1 MINAGVGESQISA
14 IFAELNL
21 PGISKTALKAR
32 EREIGPSIESVAE
45 IACTTAIQQE
55 MKLLQEVNN
64 MDPTG
69 DHVETDVSADG
80 AWQKRGSNSLSG
92 HVTVIGK
99 LTKKCVSYSVAKKT
113 CRTCK
118 VAKRNKIKAKLHS
131 CRKNWNGSSKAMEPF
146 LTSTCLQE
154 VKQKGL
160 NIERLTM
167 DGDSTTFTR
176 VKRSLFPELK
186 KSNDKNHIVKN
197 FGNELYKL
205 KSKHKSL
212 SNNNIAH
219 IQKCFSYGISQ
230 NKGSTHG
237 IKTSLD
243 ALSSHMFNEH
253 SSCSPT
259 WCKSL
264 RDENYRQAHILQG
277 PELRKDFQNVIH
289 GMLEILAHVQST
301 NANENMNHMV
311 ARKAPKTVTY
321 SESESL
327 DFRVSAA
334 VAQKYDGRQYI
345 LQVNETHGLSPGHY
359 THRKCTVLDERRS
372 NLAVKQKSVSMKRRR
387 SELKAERMSKNF
399 IDEVYEGKTYETAVG
414 VSDIEIEHIEDI
426 PPCPAEC
433 SETPHAYGQDD
444 VIVFDLETTG
454 LGTTSSIVQIAA
466 LHVSSGQHL
475 NLFVKPKCGYIPTTA
490 SNITGLEFHGG
501 VLYQHCKEVT
511 SVAASEALLAFKR
524 WLEAFGSHILLVAH
538 NVMFDARLLVAKYQ
552 EEGITVPETIGF
564 ADSLRLFRTVYP
576 GRQNYRLASLVH
588 DIAGVDFGAHD
599 ASEDVYALSSILQ
612 LQTNLDKLS
621 NYATTVSSV
630 KFKLQELNNEKLY
643 KGSYTSFVESKIISK
658 AQATRLSR
666 SGISIEHLK
675 KVYSRSGLDGMQAVL
690 KDRGAGK
697 FYTKLASALD
707 AVFSEN
713 KINLN

>member
-1 MINAGVGESQISA
+1 
-14 IFAELNL
+14 L
-21 PGISKTALKAR
+21 
-32 EREIGPSIESVAE
+32 
-45 IACTTAIQQE
+45 
-55 MKLLQEVNN
+55 
-64 MDPTG
+64 
-69 DHVETDVSADG
+69 ET
-80 AWQKRGSNSLSG
+80 
-92 HVTVIGK
+92 
-99 LTKKCVSYSVAKKT
+99 
-113 CRTCK
+113 
-118 VAKRNKIKAKLHS
+118 
-131 CRKNWNGSSKAMEPF
+131 
-146 LTSTCLQE
+146 
-154 VKQKGL
+154 
-160 NIERLTM
+160 
-167 DGDSTTFTR
+167 
-176 VKRSLFPELK
+176 
-186 KSNDKNHIVKN
+186 SNDKNHIVKN

-243 ALSSHMFNEH
+243 ALPSHMFNEH

-259 WCKSL
+259 LCKSL

-277 PELRKDFQNVIH
+277 TELRKDFQNVIH
-289 GMLEILAHVQST
+289 GGH
-301 NANENMNHMV
+301 AND
-311 ARKAPKTVTY
+311 T
-321 SESESL
+321 
-327 DFRVSAA
+327 
-334 VAQKYDGRQYI
+334 
-345 LQVNETHGLSPGHY
+345 
-359 THRKCTVLDERRS
+359 
-372 NLAVKQKSVSMKRRR
+372 
-387 SELKAERMSKNF
+387 
-399 IDEVYEGKTYETAVG
+399 VG

-454 LGTTSSIVQIAA
+454 LESILLSGTNSSIVQIAA

-490 SNITGLEFHGG
+490 SNITGLEFHDG

-588 DIAGVDFGAHD
+588 DIAGVDFGVHD

-643 KGSYTSFVESKIISK
+643 KGSYTTFVESKIISK

-666 SGISIEHLK
+666 SGISIDHLK

>member
-1 MINAGVGESQISA
+1 MGV
-14 IFAELNL
+14 
-21 PGISKTALKAR
+21 
-32 EREIGPSIESVAE
+32 
-45 IACTTAIQQE
+45 
-55 MKLLQEVNN
+55 
-64 MDPTG
+64 
-69 DHVETDVSADG
+69 
-80 AWQKRGSNSLSG
+80 
-92 HVTVIGK
+92 
-99 LTKKCVSYSVAKKT
+99 
-113 CRTCK
+113 
-118 VAKRNKIKAKLHS
+118 
-131 CRKNWNGSSKAMEPF
+131 
-146 LTSTCLQE
+146 
-154 VKQKGL
+154 
-160 NIERLTM
+160 
-167 DGDSTTFTR
+167 
-176 VKRSLFPELK
+176 
-186 KSNDKNHIVKN
+186 KSNITP
-197 FGNELYKL
+197 
-205 KSKHKSL
+205 
-212 SNNNIAH
+212 
-219 IQKCFSYGISQ
+219 KCFSYGISQ

-243 ALSSHMFNEH
+243 ALPSHMFNEH

-259 WCKSL
+259 LCKSL
-264 RDENYRQAHILQG
+264 RDENYRQAHILQ
-277 PELRKDFQNVIH
+277 
-289 GMLEILAHVQST
+289 
-301 NANENMNHMV
+301 
-311 ARKAPKTVTY
+311 
-321 SESESL
+321 
-327 DFRVSAA
+327 
-334 VAQKYDGRQYI
+334 
-345 LQVNETHGLSPGHY
+345 
-359 THRKCTVLDERRS
+359 
-372 NLAVKQKSVSMKRRR
+372 
-387 SELKAERMSKNF
+387 
-399 IDEVYEGKTYETAVG
+399 AVG

-454 LGTTSSIVQIAA
+454 LGTNSSIVQIAA

-588 DIAGVDFGAHD
+588 DIAGVDFGVHD

-630 KFKLQELNNEKLY
+630 KFKFQELNNEKLY
-643 KGSYTSFVESKIISK
+643 KGSYTTFVESKIISK

-666 SGISIEHLK
+666 SGISIDHLK

>member
-1 MINAGVGESQISA
+1 ASIALSLLGRKQACCVSLLAMINAGVGESQISA

-45 IACTTAIQQE
+45 ISCTTAIQQE
-55 MKLLQEVNN
+55 MK
-64 MDPTG
+64 DPTG

-118 VAKRNKIKAKLHS
+118 VAKRKKIKAKLHS

-186 KSNDKNHIVKN
+186 KSNDKNLIVKN

-219 IQKCFSYGISQ
+219 IQKCFSYEISQ

-243 ALSSHMFNEH
+243 ALPSHMFNEH

-277 PELRKDFQNVIH
+277 TELRKRN
-289 GMLEILAHVQST
+289 S
-301 NANENMNHMV
+301 
-311 ARKAPKTVTY
+311 
-321 SESESL
+321 
-327 DFRVSAA
+327 
-334 VAQKYDGRQYI
+334 
-345 LQVNETHGLSPGHY
+345 
-359 THRKCTVLDERRS
+359 
-372 NLAVKQKSVSMKRRR
+372 
-387 SELKAERMSKNF
+387 
-399 IDEVYEGKTYETAVG
+399 
-414 VSDIEIEHIEDI
+414 DI

-454 LGTTSSIVQIAA
+454 L
-466 LHVSSGQHL
+466 
-475 NLFVKPKCGYIPTTA
+475 
-490 SNITGLEFHGG
+490 
-501 VLYQHCKEVT
+501 
-511 SVAASEALLAFKR
+511 ASEALLAFKR

-643 KGSYTSFVESKIISK
+643 KGSYTTFVESKIISK

>member
-1 MINAGVGESQISA
+1 MDEERERERERRKETEKRGRAWIDQESQISA

-32 EREIGPSIESVAE
+32 EREIGPSIERVAE
-45 IACTTAIQQE
+45 ISCTTAIQQE
-55 MKLLQEVNN
+55 MKLLQAVNN
-64 MDPTG
+64 
-69 DHVETDVSADG
+69 
-80 AWQKRGSNSLSG
+80 
-92 HVTVIGK
+92 I
-99 LTKKCVSYSVAKKT
+99 
-113 CRTCK
+113 
-118 VAKRNKIKAKLHS
+118 
-131 CRKNWNGSSKAMEPF
+131 
-146 LTSTCLQE
+146 
-154 VKQKGL
+154 
-160 NIERLTM
+160 
-167 DGDSTTFTR
+167 
-176 VKRSLFPELK
+176 
-186 KSNDKNHIVKN
+186 
-197 FGNELYKL
+197 
-205 KSKHKSL
+205 
-212 SNNNIAH
+212 
-219 IQKCFSYGISQ
+219 
-230 NKGSTHG
+230 
-237 IKTSLD
+237 
-243 ALSSHMFNEH
+243 
-253 SSCSPT
+253 PT
-259 WCKSL
+259 WCTSL

-277 PELRKDFQNVIH
+277 TELRKDFQNVIH
-289 GMLEILAHVQST
+289 GYTNESMLEILAHVQST

-334 VAQKYDGRQYI
+334 
-345 LQVNETHGLSPGHY
+345 
-359 THRKCTVLDERRS
+359 
-372 NLAVKQKSVSMKRRR
+372 
-387 SELKAERMSKNF
+387 
-399 IDEVYEGKTYETAVG
+399 
-414 VSDIEIEHIEDI
+414 
-426 PPCPAEC
+426 
-433 SETPHAYGQDD
+433 
-444 VIVFDLETTG
+444 
-454 LGTTSSIVQIAA
+454 
-466 LHVSSGQHL
+466 
-475 NLFVKPKCGYIPTTA
+475 
-490 SNITGLEFHGG
+490 

-552 EEGITVPETIGF
+552 EEGITVPKTIGF

-599 ASEDVYALSSILQ
+599 VSEDVYALSSILQ

-621 NYATTVSSV
+621 NCATTVSSV
-630 KFKLQELNNEKLY
+630 KFKLQELNNEKIY
-643 KGSYTSFVESKIISK
+643 KGSYTTFVESKIISK

-697 FYTKLASALD
+697 FYTKVASALD

>member
-1 MINAGVGESQISA
+1 MRRKKGQFISKSNANRASIINNVNVEKKTCISVPETVPPWLEGRRVVEIGVILERLSSCSSYGNSFCINGIGETIYGLGSFLHISCNTCRMVNLVPTEKRHSTSDGSAARRCFDVNTKLAAGKFCHHINSQRCA
-14 IFAELNL
+14 NKCKLNL

-32 EREIGPSIESVAE
+32 EREVGPSIESVAE
-45 IACTTAIQQE
+45 ISCTTAIQQE
-55 MKLLQEVNN
+55 MKLLQ
-64 MDPTG
+64 
-69 DHVETDVSADG
+69 ADTLLLLENS
-80 AWQKRGSNSLSG
+80 QTSVFRTQLLKNLQDMQGSE
-92 HVTVIGK
+92 K
-99 LTKKCVSYSVAKKT
+99 EE
-113 CRTCK
+113 
-118 VAKRNKIKAKLHS
+118 NKIKTS
-131 CRKNWNGSSKAMEPF
+131 FIKNWNGSSKAMEPF

-176 VKRSLFPELK
+176 
-186 KSNDKNHIVKN
+186 
-197 FGNELYKL
+197 L

-243 ALSSHMFNEH
+243 ALPSHMFNEH

-259 WCKSL
+259 WCTSL

-277 PELRKDFQNVIH
+277 TELRKDFQNVIH
-289 GMLEILAHVQST
+289 GT
-301 NANENMNHMV
+301 NANENMNHVV

-327 DFRVSAA
+327 GFRVSAA
-334 VAQKYDGRQYI
+334 
-345 LQVNETHGLSPGHY
+345 
-359 THRKCTVLDERRS
+359 
-372 NLAVKQKSVSMKRRR
+372 
-387 SELKAERMSKNF
+387 
-399 IDEVYEGKTYETAVG
+399 
-414 VSDIEIEHIEDI
+414 
-426 PPCPAEC
+426 
-433 SETPHAYGQDD
+433 
-444 VIVFDLETTG
+444 
-454 LGTTSSIVQIAA
+454 
-466 LHVSSGQHL
+466 
-475 NLFVKPKCGYIPTTA
+475 
-490 SNITGLEFHGG
+490 

-538 NVMFDARLLVAKYQ
+538 NVMFDARL
-552 EEGITVPETIGF
+552 
-564 ADSLRLFRTVYP
+564 TVYP

-621 NYATTVSSV
+621 NCATTVSSV
-630 KFKLQELNNEKLY
+630 KFKLQELNNEKIY
-643 KGSYTSFVESKIISK
+643 KGSYTTFVESKIISK
-658 AQATRLSR
+658 AQAKRLSR

-697 FYTKLASALD
+697 FYTKVASALD

>member
-45 IACTTAIQQE
+45 ISCTTAIQQE
-55 MKLLQEVNN
+55 MKLLQAVNN
-64 MDPTG
+64 M
-69 DHVETDVSADG
+69 
-80 AWQKRGSNSLSG
+80 
-92 HVTVIGK
+92 
-99 LTKKCVSYSVAKKT
+99 
-113 CRTCK
+113 TCK
-118 VAKRNKIKAKLHS
+118 VAKRKKIKAKLHS

-154 VKQKGL
+154 VIQKGVEYRTL
-160 NIERLTM
+160 DNGRR
-167 DGDSTTFTR
+167 F
-176 VKRSLFPELK
+176 
-186 KSNDKNHIVKN
+186 NH
-197 FGNELYKL
+197 FY
-205 KSKHKSL
+205 SRQ
-212 SNNNIAH
+212 A
-219 IQKCFSYGISQ
+219 KCFSYGISQ

-243 ALSSHMFNEH
+243 ALPSHMFNEH

-264 RDENYRQAHILQG
+264 RDENYRQAHILQ
-277 PELRKDFQNVIH
+277 
-289 GMLEILAHVQST
+289 AHVQST

-327 DFRVSAA
+327 DFWVSAA

-359 THRKCTVLDERRS
+359 THRKCTVHDERRS

-387 SELKAERMSKNF
+387 SELKNF

-454 LGTTSSIVQIAA
+454 LGATSSIVQIAA

-538 NVMFDARLLVAKYQ
+538 DVMFDARLLVAKYQ

-621 NYATTVSSV
+621 NCATTVSSV
-630 KFKLQELNNEKLY
+630 KFNLQELNNEKIY
-643 KGSYTSFVESKIISK
+643 KGSYTTFVESKIISK

-713 KINLN
+713 NINLN